1 VRWDSSDE
9 SHLMSIVSEGFELT
23 WHKSNKK
30 FAYGN
35 RVSIEY
41 LTLCFLKY
49 NFDLDGSSSVGMIHL
64 KF

>member
-1 VRWDSSDE
+1 
-9 SHLMSIVSEGFELT
+9 MIVPEGFELT